1 MRLMQ
6 GQLGF
11 AQSSSRVTVL
21 VDVAEGFP
29 LRRKAVKA
37 GGAKAVV
44 KSLRRVQGRRTL
56 ACDGELVVSA
66 AGRKFIE
73 ASSGVGC
80 RPEDNNVS
88 RLS

>member
-1 MRLMQ
+1 M
-6 GQLGF
+6 
-11 AQSSSRVTVL
+11 
-21 VDVAEGFP
+21 
-29 LRRKAVKA
+29 
-37 GGAKAVV
+37 

-56 ACDGELVVSA
+56 AYSGELVVCA

-73 ASSGVGC
+73 ANSGVGS